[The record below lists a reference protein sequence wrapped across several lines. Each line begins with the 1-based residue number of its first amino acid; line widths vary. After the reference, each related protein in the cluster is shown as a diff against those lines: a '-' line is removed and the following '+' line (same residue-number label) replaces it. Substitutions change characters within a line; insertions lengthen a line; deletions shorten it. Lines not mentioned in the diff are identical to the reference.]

1 MRKHSALI
9 AAAAL
14 LMSIGLAAAQSQ
26 MPRSDRSSAPATT
39 GQSRDGMPGGNTG
52 VTGAPSSTNPQAGGG
67 AGGTTMSPHGV
78 PENGGA
84 ANSQAPSPRR

>member
-1 MRKHSALI
+1 MKKHSALI

-14 LMSIGLAAAQSQ
+14 LMSTGLAAAQNQ
-26 MPRSDRSSAPATT
+26 MPRNDKSGAPATT

-67 AGGTTMSPHGV
+67 PGGPTTTPHGV

-84 ANSQAPSPRR
+84 ANSQAPNPRR

>member
-14 LMSIGLAAAQSQ
+14 LISTGIAAAQSQ
-26 MPRSDRSSAPATT
+26 MPRNDRSNAPATT

-67 AGGTTMSPHGV
+67 PAGLTTTPHGV

-84 ANSQAPSPRR
+84 ANSQAPTPRR

>member
-14 LMSIGLAAAQSQ
+14 LISTGLAAAQSQ
-26 MPRSDRSSAPATT
+26 MPRNERSGAPATT

-52 VTGAPSSTNPQAGGG
+52 ATGAPSSTNPQAGGG
-67 AGGTTMSPHGV
+67 PGGVTTTPHGV

-84 ANSQAPSPRR
+84 ANSQAPNPRR

>member
-1 MRKHSALI
+1 MKRHSALI

-14 LMSIGLAAAQSQ
+14 LISTGLAAAQSQ
-26 MPRSDRSSAPATT
+26 MPRNERSGAPATT
-39 GQSRDGMPGGNTG
+39 GQNRDGAPGGNTG

-67 AGGTTMSPHGV
+67 AGGLTTTPHGV

-84 ANSQAPSPRR
+84 ANSQAPNPRR

>member
-1 MRKHSALI
+1 MKRHSALI

-14 LMSIGLAAAQSQ
+14 LISTGLAAAQSQ
-26 MPRSDRSSAPATT
+26 MPRNDRSGAPVTT

-67 AGGTTMSPHGV
+67 PGGLTTSPREV